1 MHRRVAILEI
11 DNIHSSLKQRK
22 TMLTSHRRVTTMCL
36 NEHTEKWEPCV
47 VKNSSQK
54 RENSNTPTKEEKT
67 KEEKTKEEK
76 TNPENTQGGKI
87 AQESSNNGK
96 AQESSNNGQSSR
108 PVTTIT
114 STPIQAHITTK
125 SHMTAT
131 NEQLS
136 ENGVLP
142 KLTLAPKPTG
152 PTVAPRVEGAKTIA
166 EVQEA
171 KEKAINE
178 ASRYGVSSEELTNEK
193 TPKRRIAKG
202 ERE

>member
-1 MHRRVAILEI
+1 M
-11 DNIHSSLKQRK
+11 
-22 TMLTSHRRVTTMCL
+22 
-36 NEHTEKWEPCV
+36 
-47 VKNSSQK
+47 
-54 RENSNTPTKEEKT
+54 
-67 KEEKTKEEK
+67 
-76 TNPENTQGGKI
+76 
-87 AQESSNNGK
+87 
-96 AQESSNNGQSSR
+96 
-108 PVTTIT
+108 
-114 STPIQAHITTK
+114 
-125 SHMTAT
+125 
-131 NEQLS
+131 
-136 ENGVLP
+136 LP